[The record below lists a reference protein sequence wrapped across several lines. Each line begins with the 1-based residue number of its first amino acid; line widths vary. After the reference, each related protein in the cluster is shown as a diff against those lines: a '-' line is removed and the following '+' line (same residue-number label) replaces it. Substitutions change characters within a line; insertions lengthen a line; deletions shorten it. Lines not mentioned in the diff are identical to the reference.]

1 MFLLK
6 QRRFV
11 LLAFVTA
18 AFVTAIAVESYVRE
32 LMSRD
37 GFTCIGNVKAVDPP
51 RGEGSIK
58 RKERIIMATYVFGD
72 EKKYLR
78 MFLESVRY
86 SGIDV
91 VIVGD
96 HHPSYELPPNVHHV
110 LITWNDLVDRVYQ
123 RIFNGEEPGDLR
135 NATFYKVI
143 DMKPL
148 FAHIFPEIV
157 EGYDWWGHMDNDLI
171 LGNVTHFVTPDLLEK
186 SDIIC
191 PIKEHETWG
200 PFMLYRNSKQ
210 INELFRLAEL
220 PLEQIIARK
229 TPWFFDEWGQNARK
243 SLSESKMSGIVD
255 PKSLFKSSMSGIVGT
270 HAERLGLRVRDGH
283 DLAGRCGPPLIS
295 CKGKTHCTECVFSRG
310 SITHVD
316 GNTSEPVLL
325 CHYLWGKEQLVDS
338 LQDQNKVESLALAGE
353 FRVSL
358 PEGFDYFTT
367 KGVDR

>member
-1 MFLLK
+1 MFLLQ

-11 LLAFVTA
+11 LFVTA
-18 AFVTAIAVESYVRE
+18 AFVTAIAVERYVLE
-32 LMSRD
+32 LMLSPVSID
-37 GFTCIGNVKAVDPP
+37 GCTWIGYVKAVDPP

-58 RKERIIMATYVFGD
+58 RKERIIMATFVFGD

-110 LITWNDLVDRVYQ
+110 LITWNELVDRVYQ

-135 NATFYKVI
+135 KAGFYKVV

-157 EGYDWWGHMDNDLI
+157 EDYDWWGHMDNDLI
-171 LGNVTHFVTPDLLEK
+171 LGNVTHFLTQDLLEQ

-191 PIKEHETWG
+191 PIKDHKTWG

-229 TPWFFDEWGQNARK
+229 TPWFFDEWGQWAPR
-243 SLSESKMSGIVD
+243 SLD
-255 PKSLFKSSMSGIVGT
+255 PKIRSKSSMSGIVET
-270 HAERLGLRVRDGH
+270 HAKRLGLRVRDGN
-283 DLAGRCGPPLIS
+283 DIAGRLEVWSGPCS
-295 CKGKTHCTECVFSRG
+295 RSGKPRCAECVFSRG

-316 GNTSEPVLL
+316 GNTSEPAML
-325 CHYLWGKEQLVDS
+325 CHYQHGKNNLVDS
-338 LQDQNKVESLALAGE
+338 LQDQNKFESLALAGE
-353 FRVSL
+353 FRVSI
-358 PEGFDYFTT
+358 PEGFDHIAKATT
-367 KGVDR
+367 